1 MAVGSA
7 LGVASLL
14 TQSPITSA
22 LGFLS
27 KKKKKKAKK
36 KAKRKAKRERQR
48 IADELEMQG
57 VAPAQ
62 SRQIASQRVASG
74 VASAPS
80 MGVNNMNP
88 DGTEK
93 NFLMKD
99 YIGIG
104 VPTIP
109 LAGGLVLVAKQMGLF
124 GSPKRTYRKRSRRR
138 RR

>member
-1 MAVGSA
+1 MANIIDLV
-7 LGVASLL
+7 
-14 TQSPITSA
+14 TQSPIQSA

-48 IADELEMQG
+48 IADELQAQG

-62 SRQIASQRVASG
+62 SRQIASQRVASSSG
-74 VASAPS
+74 SAPS
-80 MGVNNMNP
+80 MGANVNNMNP

-99 YIGIG
+99 YLGIGI
-104 VPTIP
+104 PTIP

-124 GSPKRTYRKRSRRR
+124 GKTKRTYRKRSRKRR
-138 RR
+138 R